1 MGCWNKT
8 CALSNLPIFAG
19 EEVYVFLIE
28 QNGLGLGSGN
38 HCYSNHLYSPIITP
52 FYSHYDD
59 YGAGENNSGVALP
72 VIINSLKKV
81 VVEKE
86 VGENKY
92 HDLEVKRDTLSED
105 NLFELMQEQR
115 LSIKNPYRNLKENN
129 PEEVLIE
136 FVMMKKD
143 IVDDILNKS
152 TMEVYWNKSFV
163 KFQLSDVFCEVDA
176 VIDAVIE
183 ANKTRER
190 VIKALDDNKEKLSK
204 ENIKSLSDLNLVSH
218 NADMAISAYTMEPL
232 LVQAGLKTS
241 AFAPTLHNSVM
252 NGHSRIVS
260 FWPEFSNMIS
270 EGNLDIARS
279 YFIDTFKGIFIHSFF
294 ESTRRSWIPQS
305 GEGGQ
310 NVDFDEH
317 KLLANSI
324 LKSIAKQEK
333 EWEEDE

>member
-8 CALSNLPIFAG
+8 CALSNLPIFRG

-28 QNGLGLGSGN
+28 QNGLGPSSGN
-38 HCYSNHLYSPIITP
+38 HCYSDHLYSPIITP

-59 YGAGENNSGVALP
+59 YGAGENNSGAALP

-81 VVEKE
+81 VIEKE
-86 VGENKY
+86 LGENQY

-105 NLFELMQEQR
+105 NLFELIKNQR
-115 LSIKNPYRNLKENN
+115 LSIKNPYRNLKENG

-176 VIDAVIE
+176 VIDAVIK

-190 VIKALDDNKEKLSK
+190 MIKSLYGNKGNMSK

-232 LVQAGLKTS
+232 LFQAGLKTS
-241 AFAPTLHNSVM
+241 AFATTLHNSTM

-260 FWPEFSNMIS
+260 FWPEFSNMVS
-270 EGNLDIARS
+270 EGNLDTART
-279 YFIDTFKGIFIHSFF
+279 YLIDTFKGIFIRSFF

-310 NVDFDEH
+310 NVNFDEH
-317 KLLANSI
+317 KLLVNSI
-324 LKSIAKQEK
+324 LKSIEKTEK
-333 EWEEDE
+333 EWE

>member
-28 QNGLGLGSGN
+28 QNGLN
-38 HCYSNHLYSPIITP
+38 DTHCYSNHLYSPIITP

-59 YGAGENNSGVALP
+59 YGCGENNSGVALP

-81 VVEKE
+81 LIEKE
-86 VGENKY
+86 LGENEY

-105 NLFELMQEQR
+105 NLFEIMQKGR
-115 LSIKNPYRNLKENN
+115 LCVKNPYSYKDNVPGELL
-129 PEEVLIE
+129 VE

-143 IVDDILNKS
+143 IVDDILNKFV
-152 TMEVYWNKSFV
+152 MEVYWNKSFV
-163 KFQLSDVFCEVDA
+163 KFPLSDVFCEADA

-183 ANKTRER
+183 ANKSKER
-190 VIKALDDNKEKLSK
+190 VMKAIRAQEKMSK
-204 ENIKSLSDLNLVSH
+204 EDIKSLSALNLVGH
-218 NADMAISAYTMEPL
+218 NGDMAISAYTMEPF

-241 AFAPTLHNSVM
+241 AFVNTLHNSSI
-252 NGHSRIVS
+252 NSHSKIVS

-270 EGNLDIARS
+270 EGNLDTARS
-279 YFIDTFKGIFIHSFF
+279 YLIDTFKGIFIHSFF

-310 NVDFDEH
+310 HYNFNEH
-317 KLLANSI
+317 KLLVKSILNSI
-324 LKSIAKQEK
+324 EKTEK
-333 EWEEDE
+333 EWE

>member
-19 EEVYVFLIE
+19 DEVYVFLIE

-59 YGAGENNSGVALP
+59 YGAGENNGGAALP
-72 VIINSLKKV
+72 VIINALKKV
-81 VVEKE
+81 VIEKE
-86 VGENKY
+86 VGKNQY

-105 NLFELMQEQR
+105 NLFELMREQR
-115 LSIKNPYRNLKENN
+115 LSIKNPYRNLNENN
-129 PEEVLIE
+129 QEEVLIE

-143 IVDDILNKS
+143 IVDDILNEY
-152 TMEVYWNKSFV
+152 TMEVYWNNSFV

-176 VIDAVIE
+176 VIDAVIQ
-183 ANKTRER
+183 ANKTREG
-190 VIKALDDNKEKLSK
+190 VIKVLDDNRGSLTR
-204 ENIKSLSDLNLVSH
+204 ENVKSLSDLYLVSH
-218 NADMAISAYTMEPL
+218 NGGMDISAYTMEPL

-241 AFAPTLHNSVM
+241 AFINILHSCSM
-252 NGHSRIVS
+252 NNHSRIVS

-270 EGNLDIARS
+270 EENLDTARS
-279 YFIDTFKGIFIHSFF
+279 YFVDTFKGIFIHSFF

-310 NVDFDEH
+310 NTNFDEH
-317 KLLANSI
+317 KMLANSI
-324 LKSIAKQEK
+324 LKSIEKTEK
-333 EWEEDE
+333 EWEEWE